1 MLQSGVSV
9 VRIAPRCPS
18 PWGRPL
24 AALLRPGCSSPV
36 RQWCAVPR
44 LSEFMGP
51 PSCRLARL
59 RINQYGAFV
68 VRSPPVAPVQGAAL
82 LLPCSPLDVPVRG
95 VGGPRS
101 PGCSSPGGCLFAALL
116 CPGRSSPV
124 RRWSAVPQLL
134 QSRGPPSCRLALPWK
149 LQSGASC
156 LPSPYVPLLRVVFLP
171 LLIYQ
176 LPQTSRLSPVDP
188 GFGTVLAPPSCSA
201 PDVQV
206 PGCSPSSP
214 GCSCLGGHLL
224 AALRSPGCSI
234 PGCQWSA

>member
-1 MLQSGVSV
+1 MLQSGASV
-9 VRIAPRCPS
+9 VRIAPRCSS
-18 PWGRPL
+18 PRGRPL

-36 RQWCAVPR
+36 RQWCAVPQ
-44 LSEFMGP
+44 LCQFTGP

-59 RINQYGAFV
+59 RINQYGALV
-68 VRSPPVAPVQGAAL
+68 VHGPPVAPVQGAAL
-82 LLPCSPLDVPVRG
+82 LLPCSAPDVPVRG

-116 CPGRSSPV
+116 CPGRSSLV

-156 LPSPYVPLLRVVFLP
+156 LLSPYVPLLRLVFLP

-188 GFGTVLAPPSCSA
+188 WFGTLLAPPSFQPRMFKC
-201 PDVQV
+201 PDVRLPV
-206 PGCSPSSP
+206 PDAPV
-214 GCSCLGGHLL
+214 LG
-224 AALRSPGCSI
+224 AAF
-234 PGCQWSA
+234 